1 MLVPESKLSC
11 RSLGML
17 ISSRKSKKISRKLL
31 VISTVKWG
39 NGLSIHTPCSTPKL
53 QIWWL
58 RKNGKS
64 MKGQRNS
71 WRKIRWLKNLVQST
85 SSRQKLKLMHLVAK
99 VLNNLLKI
107 NQDTDYRKLSLS
119 MQQIIRLEKFLAISI
134 STIGHRPMLDDPIT
148 IVIARMANLTN
159 LFKRADLQMVVVLSM
174 SKINSRQ
181 SSQKKESKRKISW
194 LMSVCMPSRCSR
206 KI

>member
-31 VISTVKWG
+31 AISTVKWG

-64 MKGQRNS
+64 MKGQKNS
-71 WRKIRWLKNLVQST
+71 WLRIRWLKNLVRST

-134 STIGHRPMLDDPIT
+134 STIGHRLMLDDPIT

-194 LMSVCMPSRCSR
+194 LMSVCMP
-206 KI
+206 

>member
-31 VISTVKWG
+31 AISTVKWG
-39 NGLSIHTPCSTPKL
+39 NGLLIHTPCSTPKL

-71 WRKIRWLKNLVQST
+71 WLRIRWLKNLVQST

-194 LMSVCMPSRCSR
+194 LMSVCMPLRCSR